1 MRVFRCI
8 AYVMMPNGH
17 RDKLDAKGTK
27 CLFLGYG
34 KSTKAYRLVC
44 LKNQECEQVG
54 DSLVAFQET
63 KGEPIRKGYPSTS
76 LSYNNCNEGMQP
88 SLTVHRQGQPLEKPK
103 ILIREC

>member
-1 MRVFRCI
+1 MAANESTHVIVSIKSFCHSLYTNKHGAGKKPCIAHMRVFRCI

-44 LKNQECEQVG
+44 
-54 DSLVAFQET
+54 
-63 KGEPIRKGYPSTS
+63 
-76 LSYNNCNEGMQP
+76 
-88 SLTVHRQGQPLEKPK
+88 
-103 ILIREC
+103 